1 MFNYFIFVWEYV
13 MIFIDHRYILIFDG
27 LYMKLN
33 FFNILI
39 FVHIRINFND
49 PRCMNFLMDYDRCLC
64 LSLYRFD
71 STFIFEFLFIN
82 YYLLHLLYIL
92 LE

>member
-1 MFNYFIFVWEYV
+1 

-27 LYMKLN
+27 LCMKLN

-49 PRCMNFLMDYDRCLC
+49 PRHMNFLMDYDRCLC
-64 LSLYRFD
+64 LSLCRFD
-71 STFIFEFLFIN
+71 NTFIFEFFID
-82 YYLLHLLYIL
+82 
-92 LE
+92 